1 VWKVDTQPAGAGRGD
16 DNGDVPLALGHG
28 VPCAPNTEPPACLG
42 AARLCGESQG
52 ADGLG
57 WRRKTPARH
66 QMVRVRRYGIE
77 CGGRGLLLSNACA
90 NLLDR
95 ALACW
100 QAKRCVRSHGIV
112 YTQRDV
118 LSDRRG

>member
-1 VWKVDTQPAGAGRGD
+1 VRKMETEWIRSRRGRAEATTTGTCRL
-16 DNGDVPLALGHG
+16 PLATACRVHRI
-28 VPCAPNTEPPACLG
+28 PNRLRASAPPAFAEKVRG
-42 AARLCGESQG
+42 RTGSA
-52 ADGLG
+52 G

-95 ALACW
+95 AG
-100 QAKRCVRSHGIV
+100 KRSDVFDHTGL
-112 YTQRDV
+112 YTHSV
-118 LSDRRG
+118 TY

>member
-1 VWKVDTQPAGAGRGD
+1 VENGNGVDTQPAGAGRGD

-95 ALACW
+95 AG
-100 QAKRCVRSHGIV
+100 KRSDVFDHTGL
-112 YTQRDV
+112 YTHSV
-118 LSDRRG
+118 TY